1 MQLAKRK
8 SNTSSLDEAI
18 KSLLKAYRLNDKMVE
33 LDIVKGWP
41 EIMGPVVAAKTISIK
56 VNKKVLVVELNSSVL
71 REELSYGKAQIVKNV
86 NDFLQQDFLEDV
98 RLK

>member
-1 MQLAKRK
+1 LAKRK

>member
-1 MQLAKRK
+1 MAKRK
-8 SNTSSLDEAI
+8 SSTSSLDEAI

-41 EIMGPVVAAKTISIK
+41 EIMGPVVASKTISIK
-56 VNKKVLVVELNSSVL
+56 VKNKLLIVELNSSVL
-71 REELSYGKAQIVKNV
+71 REELSYGKAQIVRNV

-98 RLK
+98 KLK

>member
-1 MQLAKRK
+1 MAKRK

>member
-1 MQLAKRK
+1 MLLAKRK

-86 NDFLQQDFLEDV
+86 NDFLQHDFLEEV

>member
-1 MQLAKRK
+1 MAKRK

-41 EIMGPVVAAKTISIK
+41 EIMGPVVATKTISIK
-56 VNKKVLVVELNSSVL
+56 VKYKLLIVELNSSVL
-71 REELSYGKAQIVKNV
+71 REELSYGKAQIVRNV

-98 RLK
+98 KLK

>member
-1 MQLAKRK
+1 MAKRK

-71 REELSYGKAQIVKNV
+71 REELSYGKAQIVKNL

>member
-1 MQLAKRK
+1 LAKRK

-41 EIMGPVVAAKTISIK
+41 EIMGPVVASKTISIK
-56 VNKKVLVVELNSSVL
+56 VKNKLLIVELNSSVL
-71 REELSYGKAQIVKNV
+71 REELSYGKAQIVRNV

-98 RLK
+98 KLK

>member
-1 MQLAKRK
+1 MAKRK

-41 EIMGPVVAAKTISIK
+41 EIMGPVVASKTISIK
-56 VNKKVLVVELNSSVL
+56 VKNKLLIVELNSSVL
-71 REELSYGKAQIVKNV
+71 REELSYGKAQIVRNV

-98 RLK
+98 KLK

>member
-1 MQLAKRK
+1 MVKRK

>member
-1 MQLAKRK
+1 MAKRK

-86 NDFLQQDFLEDV
+86 NDFLQHDFLEEV

>member
-1 MQLAKRK
+1 MAKRK

-41 EIMGPVVAAKTISIK
+41 EIMGPVVAPKTISIK
-56 VNKKVLVVELNSSVL
+56 VKNKLLIVELNSSVL
-71 REELSYGKAQIVKNV
+71 REELSYGKAQIVRNV

-98 RLK
+98 KLK

>member
-1 MQLAKRK
+1 MAKRK

-41 EIMGPVVAAKTISIK
+41 EIMGPVVASKTISIK
-56 VNKKVLVVELNSSVL
+56 VKDKLLIVELNSSVL
-71 REELSYGKAQIVKNV
+71 REELSYGKAQIVRNV

-98 RLK
+98 KLK

>member
-1 MQLAKRK
+1 MAKRK

-86 NDFLQQDFLEDV
+86 NDFLQQDFLEEV